1 MRKVKQPEAV
11 DTSKIFI
18 DKSGTEKSNLDP
30 VLQRIRDIHIKEPI
44 TPQTFLQPIPPNLER
59 VPEIQ
64 KKQIPYDAEKIRV
77 ELEKLTLEELKKAVL
92 LDQKFNID
100 EKSKLKDIISKLPD
114 ESDLQLLKGL
124 YNLNPNTIIRAM
136 RNKARIIQGKEK
148 AKQSEKK
155 EEVKSRL
162 NDIDALIKKAN
173 DIHKK
178 IIPKKTD
185 EKGRLVPNK

>member
-1 MRKVKQPEAV
+1 MPKVKQPQVV

-18 DKSGTEKSNLDP
+18 DKSGAEKSNLDP

-64 KKQIPYDAEKIRV
+64 KKQVPYDAEKIRV

-92 LDQKFNID
+92 LDQKFNIQ
-100 EKSKLKDIISKLPD
+100 EKSKLKDIVSKLPD
-114 ESDLQLLKGL
+114 ESDLQLIKGL
-124 YNLNPNTIIRAM
+124 YNLNPNAILRAV

-148 AKQSEKK
+148 AKQAEKK
-155 EEVKSRL
+155 QETVSRI
-162 NDIDALIKKAN
+162 NEIDALIKKSN

-178 IIPKKTD
+178 IITKKTD